1 MRRTLSPTAL
11 DVVVV
16 SCAVSAG
23 VHVALVPEHMREAPQ
38 LGVAFGVSVVLLGG
52 AVIALA
58 SGARAARMTA
68 LLLAGLLVAYAA
80 SRTTGIPWIEPDA
93 EPVDAGGV
101 AAKLAEAAG
110 LLFALKLIHQEE
122 TP

>member
-93 EPVDAGGV
+93 EPVDAVGV